1 MFDARLRR
9 LIDPPLNAVGR
20 RIAATGLTADHV
32 TLIGLVFGLASAGA
46 VAAGWLWVA
55 LALLILN
62 RVADGLDGAV
72 ARASIGTP
80 FGGFLDIVSDFLVYA
95 AIPLGFAVQAP
106 EANALAAAFLLAG
119 FLANGSAFFAF
130 AATAEAQGL
139 KTEAQGRKS
148 LYYVAG
154 LMEGGE
160 TIAFF
165 IAFCIFP
172 AWFPTLAVVFGAL
185 CLLSAAARIL
195 LARAT
200 FSGARGAEK

>member
-20 RIAATGLTADHV
+20 RMAASGLAADYV
-32 TLIGLVFGLASAGA
+32 TLIGLAFGLASAGA
-46 VAAGWLWVA
+46 VAMGWFWAA

-62 RVADGLDGAV
+62 RAADGLDGAV
-72 ARASIGTP
+72 ARASAGTP

-95 AIPLGFAVQAP
+95 AVPLGFAAYAP
-106 EANALAAAFLLAG
+106 EANALAAAFLLCG

-130 AATAEAQGL
+130 AATAEATGL
-139 KTEAQGRKS
+139 KTDAQGKKS
-148 LYYVAG
+148 LYYAAG

-165 IAFCIFP
+165 IAFCLFP
-172 AWFPTLAVVFGAL
+172 AWFPALAVIFGAL
-185 CLLSAAARIL
+185 CLISAVARIL
-195 LARAT
+195 LARAI
-200 FSGARGAEK
+200 FSEK

>member
-9 LIDPPLNAVGR
+9 LIDPPLNAAGR
-20 RIAATGLTADHV
+20 LIAASGLTADHV
-32 TLIGLVFGLASAGA
+32 TLIGLAFGLASAGA
-46 VAAGWLWVA
+46 IAMGWFWTA

-72 ARASIGTP
+72 ARASTGTP

-95 AIPLGFAVQAP
+95 AVPFGFAAHAP
-106 EANALAAAFLLAG
+106 EANALPAAFLLCG

-130 AATAEAQGL
+130 AATAEATGL
-139 KTEAQGRKS
+139 KTEAQGKKS

-160 TIAFF
+160 TIGFF
-165 IAFCIFP
+165 IAFCLFP
-172 AWFPTLAVVFGAL
+172 AWFPALAVVFGAL
-185 CLLSAAARIL
+185 CLISAAARIL

-200 FSGARGAEK
+200 FAEK

>member
-9 LIDPPLNAVGR
+9 LIDPPLNAAGR
-20 RIAATGLTADHV
+20 RIASAGLTADHV
-32 TLIGLVFGLASAGA
+32 TLIGLAFGLA
-46 VAAGWLWVA
+46 AAAAIALGWFWAA
-55 LALLILN
+55 LALIACN
-62 RVADGLDGAV
+62 RIADGLDGAV
-72 ARASIGTP
+72 ARASAGTP

-95 AIPLGFAVQAP
+95 AVPLGFAALAP
-106 EANALAAAFLLAG
+106 DANALAAAFLLAG

-130 AATAEAQGL
+130 AATAEATGL
-139 KTEAQGRKS
+139 KTEAQGKKS

-165 IAFCIFP
+165 IAFCLFP

-185 CLLSAAARIL
+185 CLISAVARIL

-200 FSGARGAEK
+200 FAEK